1 MIRRRPWLAFLL
13 LFGLFCLTGPY
24 DLHNRDNEAEMEGR
38 LNAAVAAK
46 GGNIQE
52 GNASRRFAVLGL
64 AAFALAL
71 IMQSRARERRGES
84 VPPDAAPGY
93 DRVVAWPILAY
104 MTVACAS
111 VFWAEDP
118 GLVARRVVV
127 LLCLVAAA
135 WAVARA
141 WSLSDI
147 LLFNI
152 LACLATLLTS
162 LGLEIVRG
170 RFTPFAGT
178 YRLTGLTHPN
188 THAVEA
194 AVVIMSCFFAVRL
207 SPHHRRRYALAAGL
221 AVLLLLITR
230 SRTSALS
237 VILALGFATFGSM
250 PKRRLLGVGLML
262 TTTVLAIVV
271 FGPDLIDSARQAA
284 LMGRDASTADVGSLT
299 GRTALWTE
307 LLTYVGARPLVG
319 YGLGGFWSPAHTAY
333 IALALGWVVSHSHNG
348 YLEVLLDLGLVGLTL
363 FLIVFGAGIAQASRR
378 LKANPQSVEALFAL
392 TVLVW
397 VVIAMLSEK
406 VFPVTHYGS
415 FLVMV
420 VLARLVATAPAWATA
435 RVPLPRVSVTATWRP
450 ST

>member
-1 MIRRRPWLAFLL
+1 MIHRPWFAFLL

-24 DLHNRDNEAEMEGR
+24 DLHNRDNEAEMEGK
-38 LNAAVAAK
+38 LNAAVAAR

-52 GNASRRFAVLGL
+52 GNTSRRFAVLGL
-64 AAFALAL
+64 AAFAFALA
-71 IMQSRARERRGES
+71 MRTRAREQRGES
-84 VPPDAAPGY
+84 APPDATPGY
-93 DRVVAWPILAY
+93 DRVVAWPIFAYLA
-104 MTVACAS
+104 VACAS
-111 VFWAEDP
+111 VFWAQDP
-118 GLVARRVVV
+118 GLVSRRVVV

-147 LLFNI
+147 LHFNI
-152 LACLATLLTS
+152 LACLAMLLTS
-162 LGLEIVRG
+162 LGLEIIRG
-170 RFTPFAGT
+170 QFAPFAGA

-194 AVVIMSCFFAVRL
+194 AVVILSCFFAVRL

-230 SRTSALS
+230 SRTSLLS
-237 VILALGFATFGSM
+237 VILALAFAAFRTM
-250 PKRRLLGVGLML
+250 PKRRVFGLGL
-262 TTTVLAIVV
+262 VLATTLLAITVY
-271 FGPDLIDSARQAA
+271 GPDLLDSARHAA
-284 LMGRDASTADVGSLT
+284 LLGRDASTADVGTLT

-307 LLTYVGARPLVG
+307 LLTYVGARPLLG

-348 YLEVLLDLGLVGLTL
+348 YLEVMLDLGLVGLTL
-363 FLIVFGAGIAQASRR
+363 FVIVFGVGITQASRR
-378 LKANPQSVEALFAL
+378 LKAEPASVEALFAV

-397 VVIAMLSEK
+397 VVIAMFSER

-420 VLARLVATAPAWATA
+420 VLARLAVTAPAWAAA
-435 RVPLPRVSVTATWRP
+435 RVPLSSVSVTATWRP